1 LYRNYGK
8 IISKKGYKLVI
19 ALYNIKGGVG
29 KTSTTINLAYN
40 AAKNDKVL
48 VWDLDP
54 QGASTFYLEKKVKN
68 KNLVQ
73 KMATKG
79 LQKYIKHTNFNN
91 IDLIPADLSLK
102 DLDKYLEDDKL
113 FKKLLKSIIGYK
125 YIFID
130 SPPTLSPISQNI
142 FKASDVV
149 VIPTIPTIL
158 SIRTYN
164 QIVNYFKNYT
174 QKRKV
179 FTFLSMVDKRKK
191 MHLEISKKILSL
203 PKKQILKTPIYNSV
217 IVEKM
222 GEELAPVEVFAPYS
236 EASKAYQTLW
246 KEIETKIH

>member
-1 LYRNYGK
+1 
-8 IISKKGYKLVI
+8 LVI

-29 KTSTTINLAYN
+29 KTSTTINIAYN
-40 AAKNDKVL
+40 ASKKDKVL

-68 KNLVQ
+68 KNLIQ
-73 KMATKG
+73 KMETNG
-79 LQKYIKHTNFNN
+79 LAKYIKKTNFKN

-113 FKKLLKSIIGYK
+113 FKRLLKTIEGYK

-130 SPPTLSPISQNI
+130 SPPTLSQISQNI
-142 FKASDVV
+142 FKASDVIL
-149 VIPTIPTIL
+149 IPTIPTIL
-158 SIRTYN
+158 SVRTYN

-191 MHLEISKKILSL
+191 MHLEIAKKILSL
-203 PKKQILKTPIYNSV
+203 PKKQILKTPIYNSEL
-217 IVEKM
+217 VEQM
-222 GEELAPVEVFAPYS
+222 GDKLAPVEIFAPHS
-236 EASKAYQTLW
+236 ETAKSYKELW
-246 KEIETKIH
+246 KEN

>member
-1 LYRNYGK
+1 
-8 IISKKGYKLVI
+8 LVI

-29 KTSTTINLAYN
+29 KTSTTINLAFN
-40 AAKNDKVL
+40 ASKNNKVL

-68 KNLVQ
+68 KNLVS
-73 KMATKG
+73 KINKNG
-79 LQKYIKHTNFNN
+79 LEKYIKHTNFEN
-91 IDLIPADLSLK
+91 IDIIPADLSMK
-102 DLDKYLEDDKL
+102 DLDKYLENDKL
-113 FKKLLKSIIGYK
+113 LKKLLKNIMGYK

-142 FKASDVV
+142 FKASDVII
-149 VIPTIPTIL
+149 IPTIPTIL

-164 QIVNYFKNYT
+164 QIVNYFKTYT
-174 QKRKV
+174 SKRKV

-191 MHLEISKKILSL
+191 MHLEISEKILNL

-236 EASKAYQTLW
+236 EVSKAYQMLW
-246 KEIETKIH
+246 REIEEKIN